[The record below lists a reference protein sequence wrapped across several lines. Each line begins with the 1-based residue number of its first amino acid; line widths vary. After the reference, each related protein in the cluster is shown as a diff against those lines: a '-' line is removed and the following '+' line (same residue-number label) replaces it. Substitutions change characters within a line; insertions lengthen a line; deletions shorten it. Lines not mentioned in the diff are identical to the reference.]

1 MSFEVDR
8 YSSAW
13 AHIALCADLTWAAE
27 PPDEFII
34 ANQRLWTQHCR
45 VSQVLQD
52 TSLESQSLQTNNQC
66 ELSDNKRAISSQ
78 SQENGSSSGRRS
90 VKDVIPESR
99 LAQFYGNFYYDE
111 VREKCYT
118 STNER
123 TNLRG
128 YNGQGCEN
136 SDLTECW
143 MLPEVEYW
151 FRKLVDDS
159 AERSLFPRRRRQ
171 YRMLPD
177 EDFERWGPSG
187 ARAAGEEAALAAR
200 VHSVR
205 SLWAPSQSPRSPL
218 SQGPRTPSPPAVSR
232 KMRARRRQPRRL
244 TALAP
249 PPPAYCLDVPAQLFC
264 DPTCKF
270 QFDPPRPPQLTEC
283 QRAMGRLSA
292 SVQAVMRAS
301 AARCPPYRGT
311 NVSRYAPTGPRPARC
326 PERRYGVWWPRD
338 HPSPRLDHR
347 FQLTHVQ
354 APAATTPAT
363 PAAQKPPETTETEEG
378 KAETPEEKE
387 SSSTTIEL
395 AVVPV
400 TEPQT
405 SSDKPESPSTQEKIA
420 TDGQLPSTSA
430 AAMDTGLRKK
440 RLYSTVL
447 SMSAPAPIG
456 LTPVVRLAQK
466 LVTPGL
472 LKLNPKMVLPGSR
485 VRPPTVDHKF
495 EELEKEAL
503 EQYKASDES
512 IDTKFR
518 ELEKQAVEQYSNS
531 NSNTSCSSGNSAEK
545 RASSSPSESDS
556 KSKQPA
562 KFHKEKPVDS
572 VVIYSQNF
580 PDLNSKGQTSSVMNL
595 KNFHTPPRGEKKE
608 QTHRPSKN
616 LRSLKSESQ
625 RAASDTD
632 YEARENVKGNH
643 KGPVRWTLHVVPP
656 KKRHLTLCVTDLSSD
671 EELDDGGAAMKD
683 AGACLKSHV
692 AGKVKMSA
700 HGGGDLHPIM
710 RKT

>member
-1 MSFEVDR
+1 
-8 YSSAW
+8 
-13 AHIALCADLTWAAE
+13 
-27 PPDEFII
+27 
-34 ANQRLWTQHCR
+34 
-45 VSQVLQD
+45 
-52 TSLESQSLQTNNQC
+52 
-66 ELSDNKRAISSQ
+66 
-78 SQENGSSSGRRS
+78 
-90 VKDVIPESR
+90 
-99 LAQFYGNFYYDE
+99 
-111 VREKCYT
+111 
-118 STNER
+118 
-123 TNLRG
+123 
-128 YNGQGCEN
+128 
-136 SDLTECW
+136 

-151 FRKLVDDS
+151 FRKLVDES
-159 AERSLFPRRRRQ
+159 AERSMFPRRRRQ

-177 EDFERWGPSG
+177 EDLGINWHRSAASERWGPSG

-200 VHSVR
+200 VLSVR
-205 SLWAPSQSPRSPL
+205 ALWAPPQAPR
-218 SQGPRTPSPPAVSR
+218 GPAHSSHAPRAPSPPAVSR

-249 PPPAYCLDVPAQLFC
+249 PPPAYCLDMPAQLFC

-311 NVSRYAPTGPRPARC
+311 NVSRYAPTGQRPARC

-347 FQLTHVQ
+347 FHLTHVHHAPPGPAGQ
-354 APAATTPAT
+354 KAPARTDPDDG
-363 PAAQKPPETTETEEG
+363 KKEEL
-378 KAETPEEKE
+378 PEEKE
-387 SSSTTIEL
+387 TTSSTNEQV
-395 AVVPV
+395 AVPT

-405 SSDKPESPSTQEKIA
+405 SQGDKPESPNTQDKNVA
-420 TDGQLPSTSA
+420 DGQLPSTSA

-518 ELEKQAVEQYSNS
+518 ELEKQAVEQYSTS

-545 RASSSPSESDS
+545 RASSSPSESDT

-632 YEARENVKGNH
+632 YEARENLKGNH
-643 KGPVRWTLHVVPP
+643 KGPMRWTLHVVPP
-656 KKRHLTLCVTDLSSD
+656 KKRHLTLCVSDFSSD
-671 EELDDGGAAMKD
+671 EDLDDGGVSMKD
-683 AGACLKSHV
+683 AGPCIKNHV

>member
-8 YSSAW
+8 YSASW
-13 AHIALCADLTWAAE
+13 AHIALCADITWATE

-45 VSQVLQD
+45 VSQVLQE
-52 TSLESQSLQTNNQC
+52 TSLESQSVQANNQI
-66 ELSDNKRAISSQ
+66 EIIDKRAISNQ
-78 SQENGSSSGRRS
+78 SPENGGCSGRRS

-111 VREKCYT
+111 SREKCYINA
-118 STNER
+118 NER
-123 TNLRG
+123 SSGRG

-159 AERSLFPRRRRQ
+159 SDRSVVPRRRRQ

-177 EDFERWGPSG
+177 DDFERLGPAG
-187 ARAAGEEAALAAR
+187 LRAAGEESALAAR

-205 SLWAPSQSPRSPL
+205 GLWAQPVPVRPPRA
-218 SQGPRTPSPPAVSR
+218 PSPPPVPR
-232 KMRARRRQPRRL
+232 KIRARRRQPRRL
-244 TALAP
+244 AALAP
-249 PPPAYCLDVPAQLFC
+249 PPPAYCLEVPAQLFC

-270 QFDPPRPPQLTEC
+270 QFDSPRPPHLNVVEC
-283 QRAMGRLSA
+283 QRTMGRISA
-292 SVQAVMRAS
+292 SVQVAMRAS

-311 NVSRYAPTGPRPARC
+311 NVSRYAPTGQRPARC
-326 PERRYGVWWPRD
+326 PDRRCGIWWPKD
-338 HPSPRLDHR
+338 PSPRLNHT
-347 FQLTHVQ
+347 FQLTNELCNE
-354 APAATTPAT
+354 PPKMTPKIEQESVEPDAEDQSVEPT
-363 PAAQKPPETTETEEG
+363 PTVEALEAEKAEQKPSDVTTDVNTDSQE
-378 KAETPEEKE
+378 A
-387 SSSTTIEL
+387 S
-395 AVVPV
+395 
-400 TEPQT
+400 T
-405 SSDKPESPSTQEKIA
+405 SS
-420 TDGQLPSTSA
+420 
-430 AAMDTGLRKK
+430 AAMETGLRKK

-447 SMSAPAPIG
+447 SMCAPTPI
-456 LTPVVRLAQK
+456 LTPVGCVRLKQK

-472 LKLNPKMVLPGSR
+472 IKLNPKIVLPTTRMRS
-485 VRPPTVDHKF
+485 VNVVDNKF

-518 ELEKQAVEQYSNS
+518 ELEKQAVEQYSTS

-545 RASSSPSESDS
+545 RTSISPSVSDDP
-556 KSKQPA
+556 KIKRQAA
-562 KFHKEKPVDS
+562 KFQKEKVDS

-580 PDLNSKGQTSSVMNL
+580 PDLNTKSHTNVSL

-608 QTHRPSKN
+608 QTHRPK
-616 LRSLKSESQ
+616 RTLKSEQ

-632 YEARENVKGNH
+632 YEAKEVKLKGH
-643 KGPVRWTLHVVPP
+643 KGPLRWTLHVVPP
-656 KKRHLTLCVTDLSSD
+656 KKRHLTSCVSDCSSD
-671 EELDDGGAAMKD
+671 EEIEDGSGSIKD
-683 AGACLKSHV
+683 ARPCIRRHV
-692 AGKVKMSA
+692 SGKVKMSA

>member
-1 MSFEVDR
+1 M
-8 YSSAW
+8 
-13 AHIALCADLTWAAE
+13 C
-27 PPDEFII
+27 
-34 ANQRLWTQHCR
+34 Q
-45 VSQVLQD
+45 
-52 TSLESQSLQTNNQC
+52 
-66 ELSDNKRAISSQ
+66 
-78 SQENGSSSGRRS
+78 
-90 VKDVIPESR
+90 
-99 LAQFYGNFYYDE
+99 
-111 VREKCYT
+111 
-118 STNER
+118 
-123 TNLRG
+123 
-128 YNGQGCEN
+128 
-136 SDLTECW
+136 
-143 MLPEVEYW
+143 
-151 FRKLVDDS
+151 
-159 AERSLFPRRRRQ
+159 
-171 YRMLPD
+171 
-177 EDFERWGPSG
+177 
-187 ARAAGEEAALAAR
+187 
-200 VHSVR
+200 
-205 SLWAPSQSPRSPL
+205 
-218 SQGPRTPSPPAVSR
+218 
-232 KMRARRRQPRRL
+232 
-244 TALAP
+244 
-249 PPPAYCLDVPAQLFC
+249 
-264 DPTCKF
+264 F

-354 APAATTPAT
+354 AAPATPAPAT
-363 PAAQKPPETTETEEG
+363 PAAQKAPEQTETEEG
-378 KAETPEEKE
+378 KKAEIPEEKE
-387 SSSTTIEL
+387 SSSTTIDEL

-400 TEPQT
+400 TEPET
-405 SSDKPESPSTQEKIA
+405 SSEKPESPNTQDKIV

-485 VRPPTVDHKF
+485 LRPPTVDHKF

-531 NSNTSCSSGNSAEK
+531 NSNTSCSSGTSADK
-545 RASSSPSESDS
+545 RASSSPSESDT

-608 QTHRPSKN
+608 QTHRSSKN

-632 YEARENVKGNH
+632 YEARENLKGTH

-656 KKRHLTLCVTDLSSD
+656 KKRHLTLCVTDFSSD
-671 EELDDGGAAMKD
+671 EELDDGGVSMKD
-683 AGACLKSHV
+683 AGPCIKNHV

>member
-1 MSFEVDR
+1 
-8 YSSAW
+8 
-13 AHIALCADLTWAAE
+13 
-27 PPDEFII
+27 
-34 ANQRLWTQHCR
+34 
-45 VSQVLQD
+45 
-52 TSLESQSLQTNNQC
+52 
-66 ELSDNKRAISSQ
+66 
-78 SQENGSSSGRRS
+78 
-90 VKDVIPESR
+90 
-99 LAQFYGNFYYDE
+99 
-111 VREKCYT
+111 
-118 STNER
+118 
-123 TNLRG
+123 
-128 YNGQGCEN
+128 
-136 SDLTECW
+136 
-143 MLPEVEYW
+143 
-151 FRKLVDDS
+151 
-159 AERSLFPRRRRQ
+159 
-171 YRMLPD
+171 
-177 EDFERWGPSG
+177 
-187 ARAAGEEAALAAR
+187 
-200 VHSVR
+200 
-205 SLWAPSQSPRSPL
+205 
-218 SQGPRTPSPPAVSR
+218 
-232 KMRARRRQPRRL
+232 MRARRRQPRRL

-264 DPTCKF
+264 DPSCKYQF

-311 NVSRYAPTGPRPARC
+311 NVSRYAPTGQRPARC
-326 PERRYGVWWPRD
+326 PDRRYGVWWPRD

-347 FQLTHVQ
+347 FHLTHVQ
-354 APAATTPAT
+354 QAPAPTGPKISAR
-363 PAAQKPPETTETEEG
+363 TESEED
-378 KAETPEEKE
+378 KKEELPDEKE
-387 SSSTTIEL
+387 STSSTNEQ
-395 AVVPV
+395 AVVPD
-400 TEPQT
+400 TEPQ
-405 SSDKPESPSTQEKIA
+405 SSQDDKPESPNTQDTIVA
-420 TDGQLPSTSA
+420 DGQLPSTSA
-430 AAMDTGLRKK
+430 AAMDNGLRKK

-466 LVTPGL
+466 LGTPGL

-518 ELEKQAVEQYSNS
+518 ELEKQAVEQYSTS

-545 RASSSPSESDS
+545 RASSSPSETDT

-632 YEARENVKGNH
+632 YDARESLKGNH
-643 KGPVRWTLHVVPP
+643 KGPVRWTLHVMPP
-656 KKRHLTLCVTDLSSD
+656 KKRHLTLCVSDFSSD
-671 EELDDGGAAMKD
+671 EDIDDSSVSMKD
-683 AGACLKSHV
+683 AGPCIKNHV